1 MNICYNEASET
12 TGVNIMIKKNLLP
25 VSVLLLISGAMFSSH
40 FGVGDLIFPP
50 ILGRSTGTSWFT
62 AALGYMIINSVFVWL
77 AYLACAHQNQSLT
90 GIATRVLGKVSGKI
104 YTSIPILIT
113 VFFILPRV
121 SSATHEMAV
130 LPLAPGIPLWATLAV
145 FFLICFYVAF
155 TRATVMDKIGKV
167 MAPVLI
173 IFVIILA
180 VKGIATPLSYP
191 ESVEKIT
198 PLKDGM
204 LNAYNTMNAIA
215 ALLFGGW
222 VLHELNIR
230 NIKTKE
236 DKDKNLNV
244 IGIFTAVLLGITS
257 TVLVYLGASSGA
269 SFPDAAIGVLST
281 NIASSLLG
289 KAGLFSF
296 AVIMALS
303 CLTTAAAIIS
313 MAGDMFSEMTGG
325 KLKYL
330 HIVAAATAVAFV
342 LGLVGLSRIVKYTVP
357 WLVLLYPSIVVFI
370 LSALYYDF
378 DKIRKAVAGGVITAV
393 FFGLGDMLSFYGLT
407 SNFITQLA
415 SRLPLGNHGL
425 GWFVPVI
432 AVMAVVQ
439 LLTSRKA
446 AEEKV

>member
-1 MNICYNEASET
+1 MS
-12 TGVNIMIKKNLLP
+12 KKNLLP
-25 VSVLLLISGAMFSSH
+25 VSILLLISGAMFSSH

-90 GIATRVLGKVSGKI
+90 GIATRVLGKYFGKI
-104 YTSIPILIT
+104 YTAVPILIT

-130 LPLAPGIPLWATLAV
+130 VPLAPGVPLWATLAV

-173 IFVIILA
+173 LFVLILA
-180 VKGIATPLSYP
+180 VKGIATPLSSLQDP
-191 ESVEKIT
+191 GEVA

-230 NIKTKE
+230 NITTKE

-257 TVLVYLGASSGA
+257 TVLVYLGASSGSMFPEA
-269 SFPDAAIGVLST
+269 SIGVLST
-281 NIASSLLG
+281 NIAGGLLG
-289 KAGLFSF
+289 KVGLFSF

-330 HIVAAATAVAFV
+330 HIVIAATAAAFI

-357 WLVLLYPSIVVFI
+357 WLVLMYPSIIVFI
-370 LSALYYDF
+370 LSGLYYNF
-378 DKIRKAVAGGVITAV
+378 DKIRKAVTGGVITAV
-393 FFGLGDMLSFYGLT
+393 FFGLGDMLSFYGIT
-407 SNFITQLA
+407 SNFITKL
-415 SRLPLGNHGL
+415 SSSLPLGKNGL
-425 GWFVPVI
+425 GWVLPVI
-432 AVMAVVQ
+432 AVMLIVQ
-439 LLTSRKA
+439 LIFSRKSVK
-446 AEEKV
+446 ETN